1 MIADAV
7 AKAPPGKYDT
17 DETAESWQA
26 RRVKN
31 RRIANR
37 KVSHLKETSTH
48 LVEDILAQGPETWL
62 ASKGT
67 EHRST

>member
-1 MIADAV
+1 MAPLSEESDMIADAV

-17 DETAESWQA
+17 DETAGSWQA

-37 KVSHLKETSTH
+37 KVSHLNKLPHTLLE
-48 LVEDILAQGPETWL
+48 IYW
-62 ASKGT
+62 
-67 EHRST
+67 HRVPRLG

>member
-1 MIADAV
+1 MAPLSEESDMIADAV

-17 DETAESWQA
+17 DETAGSWQA

-37 KVSHLKETSTH
+37 KVSHLK
-48 LVEDILAQGPETWL
+48 
-62 ASKGT
+62 
-67 EHRST
+67 